1 MLLLEGGVGGHMSH
15 LYDNPTLT
23 FKQMKEVL
31 IAAASGELIGTEKT
45 DGQNLFVS
53 YSIPEGR
60 AKAARNGG
68 HVKQGGLTPEEIAK
82 FFGGRGDLEKT
93 FSESFKAFEE
103 AVEDLSDEEKEQIF
117 GPDTNVYYSAEVIDP
132 RSTNVINYYD
142 TKTLAIHRAAAA
154 EFDKETGDATDRDVS
169 QNVDFLARALEAK
182 QDELQTMDYKV
193 EMDAIQE
200 LAGLKD
206 GTILKNTL
214 ARLEAVI
221 SDEGISDNQTVLE
234 YMIARIMTL
243 IVENGI
249 DLEPEIEAK
258 VVKRILFSNKGYQ
271 KAAGYDKLPP
281 ELNLNALMKTVG
293 GKKSLE
299 GGFLRS
305 IIEKDVA
312 TEYLKQAIWPVEDVI
327 HDFSVEMLRDL
338 ESLFV
343 LDNGENVSHKE
354 VQRLRAETAEAID
367 AIENSGNDEAMAIL
381 QVQMAKLKD
390 VENVSTAAEGFV
402 FDFDGHTYK
411 FTGSFAPMNQL
422 LGLFKYGRGNV
433 PPLKKQ
439 IDKVLQVPRASSL
452 ASKGRMKLRE
462 AELIQEVMDIL
473 LTELSISGDGDIG
486 GFSVPAAAR
495 TIALFPGAFRPP
507 TKGHLATARTLM
519 DQADRAIILISNPKS
534 ESSKRRI
541 GDREITPEM
550 TKEIWELYGM
560 RPEDVQIS
568 AAASPVRALFDFIDD
583 PKLSP
588 PGTKIML
595 GCSDKGGDEARFEG
609 AAAYARKT
617 RGDEVE
623 VVAGTCPTKQHEKD
637 YDKLLKALENI
648 ELPSVKK
655 GKDPM
660 NIHGSDM
667 RHLAA
672 LALEGNEEL
681 EKLFKHFIPSSVDHK
696 EVLRILS
703 GDLEENVSGMIFEM
717 IEEILNE
724 KYVSRDCKKKN
735 GETGHCAMI
744 SHKTHKQKACYDD
757 CDTARAATHLEEDE
771 EDPGAERDGD
781 GAPGEPLEE
790 DWEEEKF
797 GRFLTPASANLALGR
812 GDVKIPAD
820 MAAAKN
826 RPKKKSKKKAPTRS
840 QQIGRTGWSLT
851 VEEEEEELGEIR
863 AASHELPSRKKEKVT
878 PGHLKAASDARMRA
892 SFQKAVDKQ
901 KEKNRLSAKFN
912 KNQFNKKN
920 LEEDELDETSSG
932 AGGSVSGY
940 SLPLGEKPTYFHDE
954 APRLKETMPGIK
966 LIYKRREKSN

>member
-23 FKQMKEVL
+23 FKKMKEVL
-31 IAAASGELIGTEKT
+31 IAAAAGELIGTEKT

-60 AKAARNGG
+60 AKAARNGT
-68 HVKQGGLTPEEIAK
+68 HVKKGGLTPEEIAR

-117 GPDTNVYYSAEVIDP
+117 GPDTNIYYSAEVIDP

-142 TKTLAIHRAAAA
+142 TKTLAVHRAAAA
-154 EFDKETGDATDRDVS
+154 EFDKETGNATDRDVS
-169 QNVDFLARALEAK
+169 QNVDFLARALESK
-182 QDELQTMDYKV
+182 QDELQDKDYKV

-200 LAGLKD
+200 LAGLED
-206 GTILKNTL
+206 GTILRNTL
-214 ARLEAVI
+214 ARLDDVI
-221 SDEGISDNQTVLE
+221 GAEGIGDNQTVLE

-243 IVENGI
+243 LVEDGI

-258 VVKRILFSNKGYQ
+258 VVKRILFSNKGYL

-281 ELNLNALMKTVG
+281 ELNLNSLMKTVG

-305 IIEKDVA
+305 IVEKDVA
-312 TEYLKQAIWPVEDVI
+312 SEYLKKAIWPVEDVI

-343 LDNGENVSHKE
+343 LDNGENISHKE

-367 AIENSGNDEAMAIL
+367 AIENSGNEEALKIL
-381 QVQMAKLKD
+381 QVQMDKLKD

-411 FTGSFAPMNQL
+411 FTGNFAPMNQL

-439 IDKVLQVPRASSL
+439 IDKILQVQRETGLGA
-452 ASKGRMKLRE
+452 KGRMKLRE
-462 AELIQEVMDIL
+462 DDLVQEVMSIL
-473 LTELSISGDGDIG
+473 LTELSINDSGTSS
-486 GFSVPAAAR
+486 GFQVPKAAK

-507 TKGHLATARTLM
+507 TKGHLATVETLM
-519 DQADRAIILISNPKS
+519 DQADRTIILISNPQS

-541 GDREITPEM
+541 GEREITPEM
-550 TKEIWELYGM
+550 TKEIWELYGLA
-560 RPEDVQIS
+560 PDDVQIAS
-568 AAASPVRALFDFIDD
+568 AASPVRALFDFIDD
-583 PKLSP
+583 PQLSP

-609 AAAYARKT
+609 AAAFARKT

-637 YDKLLKALENI
+637 YEKLLKALEDAD
-648 ELPSVKK
+648 LPSVKK

-667 RHLAA
+667 RHLAS

-681 EKLFKHFIPSSVDHK
+681 EKLFKHFIPSSVDHR
-696 EVLRILS
+696 EVLRVLS
-703 GDLEENVSGMIFEM
+703 GELKENSSETISEM
-717 IEEILNE
+717 IEDILNE
-724 KYVSRDCKKKN
+724 IYITRSCKKKDGSSGN
-735 GETGHCAMI
+735 CHVKFKDGH
-744 SHKTHKQKACYDD
+744 TACYDS
-757 CDTARAATHLEEDE
+757 CKTARAATHGGVSESE
-771 EDPGAERDGD
+771 EDPGAERDED
-781 GAPGEPLEE
+781 GEPLEE
-790 DWEEEKF
+790 SELDEM
-797 GRFLTPASANLALGR
+797 RAST
-812 GDVKIPAD
+812 D
-820 MAAAKN
+820 
-826 RPKKKSKKKAPTRS
+826 
-840 QQIGRTGWSLT
+840 
-851 VEEEEEELGEIR
+851 
-863 AASHELPSRKKEKVT
+863 ELPSRKKDITT
-878 PGHLKAASDARMRA
+878 PGDIKAASDARMRA
-892 SFQKAVDKQ
+892 SLQKAIDKQ
-901 KEKNRLSAKFN
+901 KEKDRRNLKFN
-912 KNQFNKKN
+912 KKT
-920 LEEDELDETSSG
+920 LEEDELDEISSG
-932 AGGSVSGY
+932 AGGAAGGY
-940 SLPLGEKPTYFHDE
+940 SLPLGEKPSYFHDE
-954 APRLKETMPGIK
+954 IPRLKGTMPGIK
-966 LIYKRREKSN
+966 LIYKRRDKSN